1 MASPNKLTMYYAD
14 ESTRL
19 FLEEQI
25 SLYGGKNSG
34 SKYLYALVSRE
45 RQRINNDAED
55 KYASEYPSPSAMFY
69 PKFLG
74 GTDYI
79 SKGDISF
86 SSLDLVKEY
95 MREAS
100 GEEKIISEK
109 RKRLKIIREGIL
121 DKIILDYLNLP
132 DASAIRSNVDSFSII
147 IIKYIKCNYH
157 DFSGDNATL
166 EGEFIA
172 EWKFIR
178 VDSKLWGRYDGKYD
192 FRKIKYMKYA
202 DVTEFYGGQGLC
214 KVNEVTTRD
223 NAGAYFIPVS
233 SNTLKFPS
241 GFISRKEPLIVGG
254 FIDQIKTRID
264 IRPMNET
271 RIKKINNLR
280 QKKTQ

>member
-45 RQRINNDAED
+45 RQRINNDAEE
-55 KYASEYPSPSAMFY
+55 KHASEYSSPSAIFY
-69 PKFLG
+69 PKFLS

-79 SKGDISF
+79 SKGYIYF
-86 SSLDLVKEY
+86 SPLDLVKEY

-100 GEEKIISEK
+100 GEGRIISEK
-109 RKRLKIIREGIL
+109 RKRLKIIRNGIL
-121 DKIILDYLNLP
+121 DEIIRDYRGLH
-132 DASAIRSNVDSFSII
+132 DASATVLNVGSFSII
-147 IIKYIKCNYH
+147 LIKYIKCNYH
-157 DFSGDNATL
+157 DFSGSNATL

-172 EWKFIR
+172 EWKLIR
-178 VDSKLWGRYDGKYD
+178 VDRKLWDKYEGKYD
-192 FRKIKYMKYA
+192 LRKIKYMKYA
-202 DVTEFYGGQGLC
+202 EATEFYGGKGLC

-233 SNTLKFPS
+233 SNALKFPS
-241 GFISRKEPLIVGG
+241 DLVSRKEPLIVGG
-254 FIDQIKTRID
+254 FIDQIKNRVD

-271 RIKKINNLR
+271 RIKKIKNLR
-280 QKKTQ
+280 QKNT